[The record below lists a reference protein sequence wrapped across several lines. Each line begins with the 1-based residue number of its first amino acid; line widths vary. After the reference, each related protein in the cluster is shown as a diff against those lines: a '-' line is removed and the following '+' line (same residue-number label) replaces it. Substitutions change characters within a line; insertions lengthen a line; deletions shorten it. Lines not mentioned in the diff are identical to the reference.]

1 MTLFELLFGL
11 SAVILGLA
19 LTHIAASLQ
28 RLFHAGRRV
37 RWAPEPVLLTSLV
50 LLVIVTVW
58 INQWSTREVAAI
70 TIFQALLQ
78 VLKLLAIYF
87 AAASVLPEGLGRD
100 ERIDLFDHY
109 DQTRWLSYGAL
120 IVGLILILTY
130 SAIELHDVPSTFGAV
145 LMWLLLPAI
154 YLSLILVRW
163 RPYNVAALVFA
174 LLFYGLQIW
183 SIELTN

>member
-19 LTHIAASLQ
+19 LTHNAASLQ

-37 RWAPEPVLLTSLV
+37 RWAPEPVLLTALV

-58 INQWSTREVAAI
+58 INQWSTRDVASI

-87 AAASVLPEGLGRD
+87 AAASVLPEAVGSDG
-100 ERIDLFDHY
+100 RIDSFEHY
-109 DQTRWLSYGAL
+109 DRTRWLSYGAL
-120 IVGLILILTY
+120 IASLIFILVY
-130 SAIELHDVPSTFGAV
+130 SVLELHRFPDTVGAA

-163 RPYNVAALVFA
+163 RPYNVAALIFA
-174 LLFYGLQIW
+174 LLFYGRQVW
-183 SIELTN
+183 SIELIN